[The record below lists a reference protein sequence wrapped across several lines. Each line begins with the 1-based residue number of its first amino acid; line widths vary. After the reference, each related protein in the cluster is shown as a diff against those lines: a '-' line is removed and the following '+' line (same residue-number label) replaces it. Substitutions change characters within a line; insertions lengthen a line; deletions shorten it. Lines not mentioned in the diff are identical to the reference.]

1 MPPSNAT
8 LQLYQ
13 KITAWPLGHWLFS
26 KVICFK
32 APYFASISA
41 GIRQLDNGHCETF
54 LRKRRK
60 VTNHIGTVHA
70 IACCNLAELTAGMVM
85 EASIP
90 PNMRWIP
97 KGMTVSYLAKAGS
110 DLRAETRLAQTDW
123 QEAQEVVVPVS
134 IYDTGD
140 IEVVRADITMWVSP
154 RK

>member
-1 MPPSNAT
+1 MPSTNAT
-8 LQLYQ
+8 LRLYQ
-13 KITAWPLGHWLFS
+13 RLTAWPLGHWLFS
-26 KVICFK
+26 KAICFK

-41 GIRQLDNGHCETF
+41 GIRQLGNGRCQTF

-70 IACCNLAELTAGMVM
+70 IACCNLAELTAGLVM

-90 PNMRWIP
+90 ANMRWIP

-110 DLRAETRLAQTDW
+110 DLRADTTLAQTDW

-134 IYDTGD
+134 VYDTQG

-154 RK
+154 KK